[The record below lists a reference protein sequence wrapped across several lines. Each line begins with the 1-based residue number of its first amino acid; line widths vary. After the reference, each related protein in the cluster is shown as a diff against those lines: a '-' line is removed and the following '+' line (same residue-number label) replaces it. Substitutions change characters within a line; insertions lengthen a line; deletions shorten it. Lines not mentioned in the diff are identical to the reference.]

1 MWSCWRC
8 RRCAVRWNSGSTR
21 KKYNDLVEQYAAE
34 YDLDPLLVY
43 SFIRTESGFDPGA
56 TSSVDARGLMQMTEE
71 TFLWLR
77 SKLGLGE
84 EVSFGDLYDP
94 DVSIRFGCYY
104 LHLCLVRYNGDISTA
119 AAAYHSGWGTVDA
132 LLPEGGTFRGRVD
145 PVGFPPITRCTTMW
159 KRSPPAMPSIPSCTE
174 PEQAAN
180 LLEPAC
186 AGLKYLGIPKEKGR
200 RNSMAE
206 KTPNQQ
212 LAEKLLYKPAYV
224 ADKDADVKQKA
235 HDFAEGY
242 KKFLDAGK
250 TEREVAAESEQ
261 MLKDA
266 GYQQFDPKKNYKP
279 GDKIYFV
286 QCNKAVVASTIGT
299 KSFEDGFHLVI
310 AHTDSP
316 RLDLRPTPLYESDH
330 LSYFKTH
337 YYGGIRKYQWGTIP
351 LSIHGVFTREDGSTV
366 TVRVGEDENDPV
378 FCITDLLPHLGAEQ
392 NARPL
397 KDGIKAEELNILIGS
412 DAVDDE
418 NVKEAVKL
426 NTMILLNEKYGITEK
441 EFMRAEIEI
450 TPAYKSRDVGFD
462 RSMVGG
468 YGHDDRVDAY
478 PALMAEIETKNPAY
492 TTVCV
497 LTDKEEIGSDGVT
510 GMQSMY
516 AFHFMQELCRT
527 AGQDDI
533 LAFRHSVC
541 LSADVTA
548 AYDPTWA
555 SAFEPMNG
563 TYAGRGVAI
572 FKYTGGGSKGSASDA
587 CAELVSDITRMLDN
601 GNVAWQIG
609 ELGRLDL
616 GGGGTIAKYVANRG
630 IPVLDIG
637 VPVLSMHAPFEVI
650 HKNDLYMAY
659 RAFSLFNNAQ

>member
-1 MWSCWRC
+1 MSEKLT
-8 RRCAVRWNSGSTR
+8 A
-21 KKYNDLVEQYAAE
+21 KQAAE
-34 YDLDPLLVY
+34 
-43 SFIRTESGFDPGA
+43 
-56 TSSVDARGLMQMTEE
+56 Q
-71 TFLWLR
+71 
-77 SKLGLGE
+77 
-84 EVSFGDLYDP
+84 
-94 DVSIRFGCYY
+94 
-104 LHLCLVRYNGDISTA
+104 
-119 AAAYHSGWGTVDA
+119 
-132 LLPEGGTFRGRVD
+132 
-145 PVGFPPITRCTTMW
+145 
-159 KRSPPAMPSIPSCTE
+159 
-174 PEQAAN
+174 
-180 LLEPAC
+180 
-186 AGLKYLGIPKEKGR
+186 
-200 RNSMAE
+200 
-206 KTPNQQ
+206 
-212 LAEKLLYKPAYV
+212 LLYKPEYA
-224 ADKDADVKQKA
+224 ADKRADVKEKA
-235 HDFAEGY
+235 AAFAEGY
-242 KKFLDAGK
+242 KAFLNAAK
-250 TEREVAAESEQ
+250 TEREAAAASEK
-261 MLKDA
+261 LLLEA
-266 GYQQFDPKKNYKP
+266 GYEKFEPKKTYAP
-279 GDKIYFV
+279 GQKIYFV
-286 QCNKAVVASTIGT
+286 QEHKAVVAATIGR
-299 KSFEDGFHLVI
+299 KSFEEGFRLVI
-310 AHTDSP
+310 AHIDSP
-316 RLDLRPTPLYESDH
+316 RLDLRPNPLYEANH

-337 YYGGIRKYQWGTIP
+337 YYGGIRKYQWGTMP
-351 LSIHGVFTREDGSTV
+351 LAIHGVFTRADGSSV
-366 TVRVGEDENDPV
+366 SFAVGEDENDPV